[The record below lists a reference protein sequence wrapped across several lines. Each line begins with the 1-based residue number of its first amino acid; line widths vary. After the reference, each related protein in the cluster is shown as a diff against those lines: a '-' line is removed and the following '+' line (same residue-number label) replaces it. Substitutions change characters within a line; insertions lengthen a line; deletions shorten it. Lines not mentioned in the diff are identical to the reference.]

1 MMITKLN
8 GVTCTAGTV
17 SAKSPRISVAFARTA
32 A

>member
-8 GVTCTAGTV
+8 GAVSTAGHV

>member
-8 GVTCTAGTV
+8 GVTRTAGNV